1 MVNIKTIDAKVLS
14 RMFLAG
20 AKNLEAKKEWI
31 NELNVFPVP
40 DGDTGTNMTM
50 TIMSAAAEVSAL
62 TEPDME
68 TSGKSHFFRFS
79 SWCPWK
85 LWCNSFPVTSRIHQG
100 SQKIQRTGCHYN
112 RCCHGTCSRNSIQ
125 SCYETKRRNH
135 PYCSKRSRSQ
145 SCRNC
150 SGSRRTGTF
159 FQRNILNMQNILFPA
174 HRKCFRY

>member
-1 MVNIKTIDAKVLS
+1 
-14 RMFLAG
+14 
-20 AKNLEAKKEWI
+20 
-31 NELNVFPVP
+31 
-40 DGDTGTNMTM
+40 M

-68 TSGKSHFFRFS
+68 TLAKGHFLPVLFVV
-79 SWCPWK
+79 PVEN

-135 PYCSKRSRSQ
+135 PYCSKRSLSQ

-159 FQRNILNMQNILFPA
+159 FSKKYLNMQNILFPA
-174 HRKCFRY
+174 HRKCFRSLKESWCR